1 MFLLHN
7 RLFAHAPNDRSTTMS
22 SIPPDFPESEVAAI
36 YRLYATLSA
45 RFDGDFGLGGKLLF
59 IGELDDEGCRLVR
72 AANIAGAASLSVSAD
87 VARQKQ
93 AIHDGVVDFLVT
105 SLDEAVR
112 ILKNEI
118 RKRQPVAVC
127 VAAEPDSLAA
137 EMAGRGIAPD
147 LHRPSKPISPI
158 HPDAPED
165 RVLVAW
171 SVSSAPARWLPR
183 LDELALECLG
193 QDARAARRWI
203 QQAPRYLGGLAREF
217 RLVSASRDFGPRFV
231 ERVRERSA
239 AGEIGASGQIQ
250 VSFRGGCE
258 RFNFGTESP
267 SSH

>member
-1 MFLLHN
+1 M
-7 RLFAHAPNDRSTTMS
+7 AMS
-22 SIPPDFPESEVAAI
+22 PIPPNFPESEVAAI
-36 YRLYATLSA
+36 YRLYGTLSA
-45 RFDGDFGLGGKLLF
+45 RFDGEFGLGGKLLF
-59 IGELDDEGCRLVR
+59 VGELDDEGCRLVR
-72 AANIAGAASLSVSAD
+72 AANIAGGASLSSTAD

-112 ILKNEI
+112 ILKNDI

-147 LHRPSKPISPI
+147 LQRPSNPISPI
-158 HPDAPED
+158 RPDAAED
-165 RVLVAW
+165 AVLVAW

-183 LDELALECLG
+183 LDELALECLDFECLDFEG
-193 QDARAARRWI
+193 LDFGCLDQDVAAARRWI
-203 QQAPRYLGGLAREF
+203 RQAPRYLGGLGREF
-217 RLVSASRDFGPRFV
+217 RLVCASRDFGSRFV

-250 VSFRGGCE
+250 VSFRGGCD

-267 SSH
+267 FSH